1 VNQKHLKNSYSI
13 INLAI
18 IGIILSIIIYSLL
31 YSAEGRQHPIPS
43 GTVMLSGQSSPST
56 GLSRSFSEIVRFDF
70 RQAGQYNPYGIRIF
84 MFFLIQLVMRVLALT
99 IVLRGESG
107 HYRVL
112 IITDISLSVMLFLVC
127 FQPFL
132 LYLIRQIT

>member
-1 VNQKHLKNSYSI
+1 
-13 INLAI
+13 
-18 IGIILSIIIYSLL
+18 
-31 YSAEGRQHPIPS
+31 
-43 GTVMLSGQSSPST
+43 
-56 GLSRSFSEIVRFDF
+56 
-70 RQAGQYNPYGIRIF
+70 